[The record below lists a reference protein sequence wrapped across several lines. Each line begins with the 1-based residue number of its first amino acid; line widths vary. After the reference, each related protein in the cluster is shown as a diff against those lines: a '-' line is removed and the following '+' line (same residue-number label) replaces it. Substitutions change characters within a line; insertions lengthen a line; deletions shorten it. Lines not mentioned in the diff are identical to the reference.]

1 MVKFKKKKKRQTQ
14 KANENCLQKIHLSV
28 WGKLRMNSAWC
39 LSLLE
44 YLAFSTFP
52 SILKA
57 SKLWEKD
64 VSMKYTKSDIYT
76 FDCLMEEENY

>member
-1 MVKFKKKKKRQTQ
+1 
-14 KANENCLQKIHLSV
+14 
-28 WGKLRMNSAWC
+28 MNSAWC

-44 YLAFSTFP
+44 YSAFSTFP